1 MSRAIAD
8 LGECVEAMHP
18 DEAAELLHGLFLPP
32 GPVQAL
38 ATLLTR
44 LGAHA
49 ADAWSEPAVH
59 EPLFREGAELAL
71 SAYRVAAVAD
81 RLGHLD
87 VAETRQR
94 YAAARTLSPAARA
107 AGAGARIHQAAAAE
121 AARTAAPHPRIAEPP
136 AR

>member
-1 MSRAIAD
+1 MSHAIAE
-8 LGECVEAMHP
+8 LGEYVEAMNP

-38 ATLLTR
+38 AALLTR
-44 LGAHA
+44 LGAYA
-49 ADAWSEPAVH
+49 ADAWSDPAVH
-59 EPLFREGAELAL
+59 EPLYREGAELAL
-71 SAYRVAAVAD
+71 GAYRVAAVAD

-87 VAETRQR
+87 AAETRRR
-94 YAAARTLSPAARA
+94 YSAARAFSPAAQA
-107 AGAGARIHQAAAAE
+107 AGPGARIHQAATAE

>member
-1 MSRAIAD
+1 MD
-8 LGECVEAMHP
+8 P
-18 DEAAELLHGLFLPP
+18 DEAAEMLHALFLPP

-38 ATLLTR
+38 AALLTR
-44 LGAHA
+44 LGTHA
-49 ADAWSEPAVH
+49 ADAWGDPDIH

-71 SAYRVAAVAD
+71 GAYRVASVAN

-87 VAETRQR
+87 AADTRQR
-94 YAAARTLSPAARA
+94 YSAARSLSPAAQA
-107 AGAGARIHQAAAAE
+107 AGPGARIHQAAAAE